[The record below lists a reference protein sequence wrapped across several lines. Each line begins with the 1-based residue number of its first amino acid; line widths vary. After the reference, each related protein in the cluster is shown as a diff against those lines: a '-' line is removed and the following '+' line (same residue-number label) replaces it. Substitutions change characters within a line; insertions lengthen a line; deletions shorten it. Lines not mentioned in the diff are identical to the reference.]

1 MRLYDTVSG
10 VIINRAN
17 DGSEKSLGC
26 FYQTMARERVRDR
39 LPPLELPAVGAGAP
53 TANARVE
60 LIRIEL
66 TTSGLQ
72 SPRSPS

>member
-1 MRLYDTVSG
+1 MRFRDAVVTF
-10 VIINRAN
+10 NRAN
-17 DGSEKSLGC
+17 DGSEKSLM
-26 FYQTMARERVRDR
+26 FLPDMA
-39 LPPLELPAVGAGAP
+39 LSP
-53 TANARVE
+53 TAAWLPDLTQTLSGPGGCTTVE